1 MNGGHIVQN
10 NILVVDDEA
19 AIRREVKEG
28 FLRHSF
34 QVYVASNGDEAIN
47 LLDNESIDLCIVD
60 IMMPGIDGF
69 QLCEQIKQD
78 YQLPVIMLTA
88 RDALGDKRIAFQ
100 AGSDDYVTKPF
111 EIEEVIFRA
120 QAILKRYEKAV
131 EKVEFG
137 KLIIDADSYEVT
149 MEDESLYLPRKEFE
163 LLCYLVRH
171 YPKVATREQLI
182 EEIWGYDFDGDERT
196 VDVHVKRI
204 RKRLGAL
211 DSGVEIQT
219 VRGVGYKVHHV

>member
-1 MNGGHIVQN
+1 MQN

-28 FLRHSF
+28 FLRHGF
-34 QVYVASNGDEAIN
+34 QVYDASNGDEAIE
-47 LLDNESIDLCIVD
+47 LLDNESVDLCIVD

-69 QLCEQIKQD
+69 KLCEQIKQD
-78 YQLPVIMLTA
+78 YALPVIMLTA

-120 QAILKRYEKAV
+120 QAILKRYEKSV
-131 EKVEFG
+131 EKVKFG
-137 KLIIDADSYEVT
+137 KLTIDAESYEVT
-149 MEDESLYLPRKEFE
+149 MEDEALYIPRKEFE
-163 LLCYLVRH
+163 LLYYLVRH

-182 EEIWGYDFDGDERT
+182 EEIWGFDFDGDERT

-204 RKRLGAL
+204 RKRLGAF